1 LASARVGPILLAL
14 AWVLETPISR
24 RYRGPSGAYAMSWD
38 NITDKFSSVGE
49 GVGRFAKRLFGSE
62 NEREIKRLTPIIE
75 EINGLESWA
84 GELDRDQIRG
94 EVTAMRQSVRDG
106 KASLEDVLTKMFAL
120 TREASQRTLGMRHY
134 DVQLV
139 GGYVL
144 HEGKIAEMMTG
155 EGKTLMAT
163 LALALN
169 ALADRPCYLVTV
181 NDYLARR
188 DADWMRPIYEYL
200 GLSVGSIQSDLDPS
214 SRKPVYECDI
224 VYATNNELGFDYL
237 RDNMKTSLGGQV
249 QKDLYFAI
257 VDEVDS
263 ILIDEARTPLII
275 SGPAEDHVVRY
286 QEADTVARAL
296 TIDEHYEV
304 KEKER
309 AASLTEDGIVKAQ
322 ELLNVESFY
331 VPGFED
337 WPHYIENAL
346 RAHSLYE
353 LDKEYVVEESED
365 PHTGQ
370 TRPEVVI
377 VDEFTGRKMAGRRWS
392 DGLHQAV
399 EVKEGL
405 EPKQETQTL
414 ATITFQN
421 YFRMFDKLAGMTGT
435 ALTEAGEFHKIYEL
449 DVISVPTNRPL
460 TRDDKIDTVYRT
472 LPEKWT
478 AICEEIER
486 VHDSGQ
492 PVLVGTAS
500 VENSEHLAKLLRE
513 REVPHEV
520 LNAKNHER
528 EAHIVAMAGTKGAIT
543 VSTNM
548 AGRGTDIKLGGNFEY
563 KLAQALED
571 AGLVE
576 GDLDKLDEIAAV
588 RATVEKESGEAEAE
602 VLTFGGLYV
611 LGTERHEARR
621 IDNQLRGRTGRQGNV
636 GETRFFLSLQDPLM
650 RIFYRDWVVDAMQ
663 RLGMSEGQP
672 IESGMVTRQV
682 ARAQKKVEDRNFE
695 IRKNLLEYD
704 EVMDHQRTE
713 IYAARQAVLE
723 GENLRDRIVIM
734 MTNLTDRT
742 AGVYEGDAEGF
753 IDWIQK
759 TYDVEVS
766 ALDAANAVSPD
777 KPSVDGV
784 MKAITERYDER
795 REEWGDKL
803 TERIESYL
811 VLTAIDQKWK
821 DHLHAMDA
829 LKAGIGL
836 RGYAQ
841 EDPKIAYKKEA
852 TELFAQKLLPA
863 IESDVSSKVL
873 RIEVGQP
880 EGERPEGAGGDGAEA
895 GDGLAPR
902 GIGGGAGGQPGQ
914 PGADGEPEQKK
925 IRFDELSFD
934 QQKHFLHQMD
944 ANQRLSL
951 LSQMPQELRDPLI
964 DVLEPAA
971 VEQHRDFVTAL
982 DGNQQVSL
990 LAQMPEAIRTDLM
1003 QSLGGEA
1010 LTKQQGFVN
1019 ELEMNQQLN
1028 VLSQLPLDLRSSL
1041 LPGIHSEKQQEFVK
1055 GLDANQQLTI
1065 LVQIP
1070 EDLRETLTPGLDEE
1084 IVEKIPEASKQFEA
1098 YKVQMAQQEA
1108 QQKQQQQQQ
1117 MRGPAASSAFDVMKR
1132 QKMVEE
1138 QRRVAG
1144 DTAGK
1149 DAEGGAGEAQV
1160 AKTAAPKVEALKPGA
1175 QAQKSGKPG
1184 FGASGSGKP
1193 GSPRPAG
1200 AAGPKAK
1207 ALGPEF
1213 KNAARNEA
1221 CPCGS
1226 GKKFKKCHGK

>member
-1 LASARVGPILLAL
+1 
-14 AWVLETPISR
+14 
-24 RYRGPSGAYAMSWD
+24 MSWE

-49 GVGRFAKRLFGSE
+49 GFGRFAKRLLGSE
-62 NEREIKRLTPIIE
+62 NERVVKRLTPIIA

-84 GELDRDQIRG
+84 SGLDREQVRA
-94 EVTAMRQSVRDG
+94 EVEALRQSVRD
-106 KASLEDVLTKMFAL
+106 KQASLDDVLTKMFAL

-188 DADWMRPIYEYL
+188 DAEWMRPIYEYL
-200 GLSVGSIQSDLDPS
+200 GLTVGSIQSDLDPS
-214 SRKPVYECDI
+214 ARKPVYGSDI

-237 RDNMKTSLGGQV
+237 RDNMKTSLQGQV
-249 QKDLYFAI
+249 QEDLYFAI
-257 VDEVDS
+257 IDEVDS

-275 SGPAEDHVVRY
+275 SGPAEDHVGRY
-286 QEADTVARAL
+286 KEADTVARAL
-296 TIDEHYEV
+296 VAEEHYEV

-309 AASLTEDGIVKAQ
+309 SASLTEEGIVKAQ
-322 ELLNVESFY
+322 ELLGVESFY

-353 LDKEYVVEESED
+353 HDKEYVVEESED

-377 VDEFTGRKMAGRRWS
+377 VDEFTGRKMTGRRWS

-421 YFRMFDKLAGMTGT
+421 YFRMYDKLAGMTGT

-449 DVISVPTNRPL
+449 DVISVPTNRPIA
-460 TRDDKIDTVYRT
+460 RDDKVDTVYRT
-472 LPEKWT
+472 LPEKWN
-478 AICEEIER
+478 AICDEIER
-486 VHDSGQ
+486 VHATGQ

-500 VENSEHLAKLLRE
+500 VDNSEHLAGLLRE
-513 REVPHEV
+513 RNVPHEV

-528 EAHIVAMAGTKGAIT
+528 EAHIVANAGTKGAIT

-563 KLAQALED
+563 KLSAALES
-571 AGLVE
+571 AGLEE
-576 GDLDKLDEIAAV
+576 GDLEKLEEIKV
-588 RATVEKESGEAEAE
+588 IREKVEAESEAAEAE
-602 VLTFGGLYV
+602 VLELGGLYV

-636 GETRFFLSLQDPLM
+636 GETRFYLSLQDPLM
-650 RIFYRDWVVDAMQ
+650 RIFYRDWVVNAME

-723 GENLRDRIVIM
+723 GEDLRERILIM
-734 MTNLTDRT
+734 MSNLTDRT
-742 AGVYEGDAEGF
+742 AGVYEGDADGF
-753 IDWIQK
+753 IDWVQK
-759 TYDVEVS
+759 TYDIELS
-766 ALDAANAVSPD
+766 AEAAAAAVSPD
-777 KPSVDGV
+777 KPSMDLT
-784 MKAITERYDER
+784 MDAITARYDER
-795 REEWGDKL
+795 RADWGDKL
-803 TERIESYL
+803 TDRIESYL

-836 RGYAQ
+836 RGYGQ
-841 EDPKIAYKKEA
+841 QDPKIAYKKEA
-852 TELFAQKLLPA
+852 TELFADNLLPA
-863 IESDVSSKVL
+863 IESDVSSKIL
-873 RIEVGQP
+873 RIEVGQS
-880 EGERPEGAGGDGAEA
+880 EDERPHQQAGAADS
-895 GDGLAPR
+895 LKPR
-902 GIGGGAGGQPGQ
+902 GIGGGGAAPAGQQ
-914 PGADGEPEQKK
+914 QEPKK
-925 IRFDELSFD
+925 IRFDELSPE
-934 QQKHFLHQMD
+934 QQLHFVHQMNAD
-944 ANQRLSL
+944 QRLQL
-951 LSQMPQELRDPLI
+951 MVQMPAELRAPILEG
-964 DVLEPAA
+964 LEPAA
-971 VEQHRDFVTAL
+971 HEQHREFVGKLKAE
-982 DGNQQVSL
+982 QQVAL
-990 LAQMPEAIRTDLM
+990 LAQMPEPIFDDLM
-1003 QSLGGEA
+1003 GSFGPSDFEA
-1010 LTKQQGFVN
+1010 HQ
-1019 ELEMNQQLN
+1019 
-1028 VLSQLPLDLRSSL
+1028 DW
-1041 LPGIHSEKQQEFVK
+1041 VK
-1055 GLDANQQLTI
+1055 TLDANQQLTL
-1065 LVQIP
+1065 LVQVP
-1070 EDLRETLTPGLDEE
+1070 EVLREQIATGLDPE
-1084 IVEKIPEASKQFEA
+1084 IVEKLPEALTQFEA
-1098 YKVQMAQQEA
+1098 FKVQQAQQQAME
-1108 QQKQQQQQQ
+1108 QQAAKQQ
-1117 MRGPAASSAFDVMKR
+1117 MRGTAASSAFDVMKR
-1132 QKMVEE
+1132 QKEMEAQRKAAEE
-1138 QRRVAG
+1138 KAREAGGSAPGSTTSPSPSPPGGSGPAKAGPPAANSPNRPAQRR
-1144 DTAGK
+1144 
-1149 DAEGGAGEAQV
+1149 
-1160 AKTAAPKVEALKPGA
+1160 AP
-1175 QAQKSGKPG
+1175 S
-1184 FGASGSGKP
+1184 ASG
-1193 GSPRPAG
+1193 
-1200 AAGPKAK
+1200 K

-1213 KNAARNEA
+1213 KNAARNDA

>member
-1 LASARVGPILLAL
+1 
-14 AWVLETPISR
+14 
-24 RYRGPSGAYAMSWD
+24 MSWD
-38 NITDKFSSVGE
+38 DITDKFSRVGE
-49 GVGRFAKRLFGSE
+49 GFGRLAKRLVGSE
-62 NEREIKRLTPIIE
+62 NEREVRRLTPVIE

-84 GELDRDQIRG
+84 NGLDRDAIQA
-94 EVTAMRQSVRDG
+94 EVAGMRESVRKGD
-106 KASLEDVLTKMFAL
+106 STLDDCLTKMFAL
-120 TREASQRTLGMRHY
+120 TRTASQRTLGMRHY

-188 DADWMRPIYEYL
+188 DAEWMKPIYEYL
-200 GLSVGSIQSDLDPS
+200 GLTVGAIQSSLDPS
-214 SRKPVYECDI
+214 ARKPVYGSDI

-237 RDNMKTSLGGQV
+237 RDNMKTSLDQQV

-275 SGPAEDHVVRY
+275 SGPAEDHVGRY
-286 QEADTVARAL
+286 READGVARQL
-296 TIDEHYEV
+296 VEDEHYEV

-309 AASLTEDGIVKAQ
+309 QASLTEEGIVRAQ
-322 ELLNVESFY
+322 EILGVESFY

-353 LDKEYVVEESED
+353 KDKEYVVEEAQD
-365 PHTGQ
+365 PQTGQ
-370 TRPEVVI
+370 VRPEVVI

-435 ALTEAGEFHKIYEL
+435 AITEAGEFHKIYTL
-449 DVISVPTNRPL
+449 DVVSVPTNRPIA
-460 TRDDKIDTVYRT
+460 RADHVDVVFRT
-472 LPEKWT
+472 LPEKWN
-478 AICEEIER
+478 AICDEIER
-486 VHDSGQ
+486 VQAIGQ

-500 VENSEHLAKLLRE
+500 VENSEHLSGLLRE
-513 REVPHEV
+513 RGVPHEV

-528 EAHIVAMAGTKGAIT
+528 EAHIVAMAGSKGAIT

-563 KLAQALED
+563 RLEQALEE
-571 AGLVE
+571 AGLE
-576 GDLDKLDEIAAV
+576 AGDLDHLEEID
-588 RATVEKESGEAEAE
+588 RIRKEVEEQSARDEAEILE
-602 VLTFGGLYV
+602 LGGLYV

-636 GETRFFLSLQDPLM
+636 GESRFYLSLQDPLM
-650 RIFYRDWVVDAMQ
+650 RIFYRDWVVNAME

-682 ARAQKKVEDRNFE
+682 AKAQKKVEDRNFE
-695 IRKNLLEYD
+695 IRKSLLEYD

-723 GENLRDRIVIM
+723 GEDLKDRVGTMISNVA
-734 MTNLTDRT
+734 DRQAYT
-742 AGVYEGDAEGF
+742 YEGDAEGF
-753 IDWIQK
+753 AEWVERNFGVAVEPAAAEAAVREEKPDLEPTLEPIDR
-759 TYDVEVS
+759 
-766 ALDAANAVSPD
+766 
-777 KPSVDGV
+777 
-784 MKAITERYDER
+784 RYDER
-795 REEWGDKL
+795 REGWGDEL
-803 TERIESYL
+803 TRRIESYL

-836 RGYAQ
+836 RGYGQ
-841 EDPKIAYKKEA
+841 QDPKIAYKKEA
-852 TELFAQKLLPA
+852 TELFAQNLLPA
-863 IESDVSSKVL
+863 IEADVSSKIM
-873 RIEVGQP
+873 RIEVSKP
-880 EGERPEGAGGDGAEA
+880 EGEGEESA

-902 GIGGGAGGQPGQ
+902 GIAPTRQVPQGQAPQ
-914 PGADGEPEQKK
+914 RQV
-925 IRFDELSFD
+925 RFDELPLE
-934 QQKHFLHQMD
+934 QQRKVIEQLPDEQKLMAVMQAGE
-944 ANQRLSL
+944 ANQETL
-951 LSQMPQELRDPLI
+951 LGE
-964 DVLEPAA
+964 LEPALQERFDE
-971 VEQHRDFVTAL
+971 VKRQ
-982 DGNQQVSL
+982 
-990 LAQMPEAIRTDLM
+990 
-1003 QSLGGEA
+1003 
-1010 LTKQQGFVN
+1010 
-1019 ELEMNQQLN
+1019 LEERRAQQL
-1028 VLSQLPLDLRSSL
+1028 
-1041 LPGIHSEKQQEFVK
+1041 QQ
-1055 GLDANQQLTI
+1055 QQAMRQAQRGPAASAAFD
-1065 LVQIP
+1065 VM
-1070 EDLRETLTPGLDEE
+1070 RRRKAMEE
-1084 IVEKIPEASKQFEA
+1084 Q
-1098 YKVQMAQQEA
+1098 QRAQQEA
-1108 QQKQQQQQQ
+1108 QQRAAAGKGSEGEASPQGAAPRPAPAQ
-1117 MRGPAASSAFDVMKR
+1117 RPAA
-1132 QKMVEE
+1132 
-1138 QRRVAG
+1138 
-1144 DTAGK
+1144 
-1149 DAEGGAGEAQV
+1149 
-1160 AKTAAPKVEALKPGA
+1160 AAT
-1175 QAQKSGKPG
+1175 AQKS
-1184 FGASGSGKP
+1184 A
-1193 GSPRPAG
+1193 
-1200 AAGPKAK
+1200 

-1213 KNAARNEA
+1213 RDAGRNDP

>member
-1 LASARVGPILLAL
+1 
-14 AWVLETPISR
+14 
-24 RYRGPSGAYAMSWD
+24 MSWD
-38 NITDKFSSVGE
+38 DITDKFSRVGE
-49 GVGRFAKRLFGSE
+49 GLGRLAKRLVGSE
-62 NEREIKRLTPIIE
+62 NEREVRRLTPIIA
-75 EINGLESWA
+75 EINGLEEWA
-84 GELDRDQIRG
+84 QGLDREGIQA
-94 EVTAMRQSVRDG
+94 EVAGMRENVRSG
-106 KASLEDVLTKMFAL
+106 AASLDDCLTRMFAL

-188 DADWMRPIYEYL
+188 DAEWMKPIYEYL
-200 GLSVGSIQSDLDPS
+200 GLSVGAIQSSLDPS
-214 SRKPVYECDI
+214 SRKPIYGSDI

-237 RDNMKTSLGGQV
+237 RDNMKTSLDQQV

-275 SGPAEDHVVRY
+275 SGPAEDHVGRY
-286 QEADTVARAL
+286 READAVAQQL
-296 TIDEHYEV
+296 VEDEHYEV

-309 AASLTEDGIVKAQ
+309 QASLTEEGIVRAQ
-322 ELLNVESFY
+322 EILGVESFY

-353 LDKEYVVEESED
+353 KDKEYVVEDAQD

-370 TRPEVVI
+370 VRPEVVI
-377 VDEFTGRKMAGRRWS
+377 VDELTGRKMAGRRWS

-435 ALTEAGEFHKIYEL
+435 AITEAGEFHKIYGL
-449 DVISVPTNRPL
+449 DVISVPTNRPIA
-460 TRDDKIDTVYRT
+460 RADHVDVVYRT

-486 VHDSGQ
+486 IQEIGQ

-500 VENSEHLAKLLRE
+500 VENSEHLSKLLKE
-513 REVPHEV
+513 RGVPHEV

-528 EAHIVAMAGTKGAIT
+528 EAQIVALAGSKGSVT

-563 KLAQALED
+563 RLEQALEE
-571 AGLVE
+571 AGLE
-576 GDLDKLDEIAAV
+576 TGDLEHLEQIDRIRKEVEEQSAAD
-588 RATVEKESGEAEAE
+588 EAEILE
-602 VLTFGGLYV
+602 LGGLYV

-636 GETRFFLSLQDPLM
+636 GESRFYLSLQDPLM
-650 RIFYRDWVVDAMQ
+650 RIFYRDWVVNAME

-695 IRKNLLEYD
+695 IRKSLLEYD

-723 GENLRDRIVIM
+723 GEDLKERVDIM
-734 MTNLTDRT
+734 VENVVGRQADTYD
-742 AGVYEGDAEGF
+742 GDAEGF
-753 IDWIQK
+753 TEWVQRNFAVEIDP
-759 TYDVEVS
+759 
-766 ALDAANAVSPD
+766 AAAEAAVIADQSDLTPTLE
-777 KPSVDGV
+777 
-784 MKAITERYDER
+784 AIDERYRGR
-795 REEWGDKL
+795 REGWGEEL
-803 TERIESYL
+803 TARIESYL

-836 RGYAQ
+836 RGYGQ
-841 EDPKIAYKKEA
+841 QDPKIAYKKEA
-852 TELFAQKLLPA
+852 TELFAQNLLPT
-863 IESDVSSKVL
+863 IESDVTTKL
-873 RIEVGQP
+873 MRIEVSRPEEDGEGSGSGDELAPKGIAPSRQAPQGQP
-880 EGERPEGAGGDGAEA
+880 AQR
-895 GDGLAPR
+895 
-902 GIGGGAGGQPGQ
+902 QV
-914 PGADGEPEQKK
+914 
-925 IRFDELSFD
+925 RFDELPLE
-934 QQKHFLHQMD
+934 QQRKVIEQLPDEQKLMAVMQAGE
-944 ANQRLSL
+944 ANQGTL
-951 LSQMPQELRDPLI
+951 LEE
-964 DVLEPAA
+964 LEPELQERYEEVRKQLEARRA
-971 VEQHRDFVTAL
+971 
-982 DGNQQVSL
+982 QQV
-990 LAQMPEAIRTDLM
+990 R
-1003 QSLGGEA
+1003 
-1010 LTKQQGFVN
+1010 
-1019 ELEMNQQLN
+1019 
-1028 VLSQLPLDLRSSL
+1028 
-1041 LPGIHSEKQQEFVK
+1041 
-1055 GLDANQQLTI
+1055 
-1065 LVQIP
+1065 
-1070 EDLRETLTPGLDEE
+1070 
-1084 IVEKIPEASKQFEA
+1084 
-1098 YKVQMAQQEA
+1098 QQEA
-1108 QQKQQQQQQ
+1108 MRQAQ
-1117 MRGPAASSAFDVMKR
+1117 RGPAASAAFDVMRRR
-1132 QKMVEE
+1132 QVME
-1138 QRRVAG
+1138 QRQRQAS
-1144 DTAGK
+1144 
-1149 DAEGGAGEAQV
+1149 GEA
-1160 AKTAAPKVEALKPGA
+1160 AESAESAAPARPAPAATAAKPA
-1175 QAQKSGKPG
+1175 D
-1184 FGASGSGKP
+1184 
-1193 GSPRPAG
+1193 
-1200 AAGPKAK
+1200 
-1207 ALGPEF
+1207 LGPEF
-1213 KNAARNEA
+1213 RDAGRNDP

>member
-1 LASARVGPILLAL
+1 
-14 AWVLETPISR
+14 
-24 RYRGPSGAYAMSWD
+24 MSWD
-38 NITDKFSSVGE
+38 DITDKFSRVGE
-49 GVGRFAKRLFGSE
+49 GFGRLAKRLVGSE
-62 NEREIKRLTPIIE
+62 NEREVRRLTPVIE

-84 GELDRDQIRG
+84 NGLDRDAIQA
-94 EVTAMRQSVRDG
+94 EVAGMRESVRKGD
-106 KASLEDVLTKMFAL
+106 ATLDDCLTKMFAL
-120 TREASQRTLGMRHY
+120 TRTASQRTLGMRHY

-188 DADWMRPIYEYL
+188 DAEWMKPIYEYL
-200 GLSVGSIQSDLDPS
+200 GLTVGAIQSSLDPS
-214 SRKPVYECDI
+214 ARKPVYGSDI

-237 RDNMKTSLGGQV
+237 RDNMKTSLDQQV

-275 SGPAEDHVVRY
+275 SGPAEDHVGRY
-286 QEADTVARAL
+286 READGVARQL
-296 TIDEHYEV
+296 VEDEHYEV

-309 AASLTEDGIVKAQ
+309 QASLTEEGIVRAQ
-322 ELLNVESFY
+322 EILGVESFY

-353 LDKEYVVEESED
+353 KDKEYVVEEAQD
-365 PHTGQ
+365 PQTGQ
-370 TRPEVVI
+370 VRPEVVI

-435 ALTEAGEFHKIYEL
+435 AITEAGEFHKIYTL
-449 DVISVPTNRPL
+449 DVVSVPTNRPIA
-460 TRDDKIDTVYRT
+460 RADHVDVVFRT
-472 LPEKWT
+472 LPEKWN
-478 AICEEIER
+478 AICDEIER
-486 VHDSGQ
+486 VQAIGQ

-500 VENSEHLAKLLRE
+500 VENSEHLSGLLRE
-513 REVPHEV
+513 RGVPHEV

-528 EAHIVAMAGTKGAIT
+528 EAHIVAMAGSKGAIT

-563 KLAQALED
+563 RLEQALEE
-571 AGLVE
+571 AGLE
-576 GDLDKLDEIAAV
+576 AGDLDHLEEID
-588 RATVEKESGEAEAE
+588 RIRKEVEEQSARDEAEILE
-602 VLTFGGLYV
+602 LGGLYV

-636 GETRFFLSLQDPLM
+636 GESRFYLSLQDPLM
-650 RIFYRDWVVDAMQ
+650 RIFYRDWVVNAME

-682 ARAQKKVEDRNFE
+682 AKAQKKVEDRNFE
-695 IRKNLLEYD
+695 IRKSLLEYD

-723 GENLRDRIVIM
+723 GEDLKDRVGTMISNVA
-734 MTNLTDRT
+734 DRQAYT
-742 AGVYEGDAEGF
+742 YEGDAEGF
-753 IDWIQK
+753 ADWVERNFGVTVEPAAAEAAVREEKPDLEPTLEPIDR
-759 TYDVEVS
+759 
-766 ALDAANAVSPD
+766 
-777 KPSVDGV
+777 
-784 MKAITERYDER
+784 RYDER
-795 REEWGDKL
+795 REGWGDEL
-803 TERIESYL
+803 TRRIESYL

-836 RGYAQ
+836 RGYGQ
-841 EDPKIAYKKEA
+841 QDPKIAYKKEA
-852 TELFAQKLLPA
+852 TELFAQNLLPA
-863 IESDVSSKVL
+863 IEADVSSKIM
-873 RIEVGQP
+873 RIEVSKP
-880 EGERPEGAGGDGAEA
+880 EGEGEESA

-902 GIGGGAGGQPGQ
+902 GIAPTRQVPQGQAPQ
-914 PGADGEPEQKK
+914 RQV
-925 IRFDELSFD
+925 RFDELPLE
-934 QQKHFLHQMD
+934 QQRKVIEQLPDEQKLMAVMQAGE
-944 ANQRLSL
+944 ANQETL
-951 LSQMPQELRDPLI
+951 LGE
-964 DVLEPAA
+964 LEPALQERFDE
-971 VEQHRDFVTAL
+971 VKRQ
-982 DGNQQVSL
+982 
-990 LAQMPEAIRTDLM
+990 
-1003 QSLGGEA
+1003 
-1010 LTKQQGFVN
+1010 
-1019 ELEMNQQLN
+1019 LEERRAQQL
-1028 VLSQLPLDLRSSL
+1028 
-1041 LPGIHSEKQQEFVK
+1041 QQ
-1055 GLDANQQLTI
+1055 QQAMRQAQRGPAASAAFD
-1065 LVQIP
+1065 VM
-1070 EDLRETLTPGLDEE
+1070 RRRKAMEE
-1084 IVEKIPEASKQFEA
+1084 Q
-1098 YKVQMAQQEA
+1098 QRAQQEA
-1108 QQKQQQQQQ
+1108 QQRAAAGKGSEGEASPQGAAPRPAPAQ
-1117 MRGPAASSAFDVMKR
+1117 RPAA
-1132 QKMVEE
+1132 
-1138 QRRVAG
+1138 
-1144 DTAGK
+1144 
-1149 DAEGGAGEAQV
+1149 
-1160 AKTAAPKVEALKPGA
+1160 AAT
-1175 QAQKSGKPG
+1175 AQKS
-1184 FGASGSGKP
+1184 A
-1193 GSPRPAG
+1193 
-1200 AAGPKAK
+1200 

-1213 KNAARNEA
+1213 RDAGRNDP

>member
-1 LASARVGPILLAL
+1 
-14 AWVLETPISR
+14 
-24 RYRGPSGAYAMSWD
+24 MSWD
-38 NITDKFSSVGE
+38 DITDKFSRVGE
-49 GVGRFAKRLFGSE
+49 GFGRLAKRLVGSE
-62 NEREIKRLTPIIE
+62 NEREVRRLTPVIE

-84 GELDRDQIRG
+84 NGLDRDAIQA
-94 EVTAMRQSVRDG
+94 EVAGMRESVRKGD
-106 KASLEDVLTKMFAL
+106 ATLDDCLTKMFAL
-120 TREASQRTLGMRHY
+120 TRTASQRTLGMRHY

-188 DADWMRPIYEYL
+188 DAEWMKPIYEYL
-200 GLSVGSIQSDLDPS
+200 GLTVGAIQSSLDPS
-214 SRKPVYECDI
+214 ARKPVYGSDI

-237 RDNMKTSLGGQV
+237 RDNMKTSLDQQV

-275 SGPAEDHVVRY
+275 SGPAEDHVGRY
-286 QEADTVARAL
+286 READGVARQL
-296 TIDEHYEV
+296 VEDEHYEV

-309 AASLTEDGIVKAQ
+309 QASLTEEGIVRAQ
-322 ELLNVESFY
+322 EILGVESFY

-353 LDKEYVVEESED
+353 KDKEYVVEEAQD
-365 PHTGQ
+365 PQTGQ
-370 TRPEVVI
+370 VRPEVVI

-435 ALTEAGEFHKIYEL
+435 AITEAGEFHKIYTL
-449 DVISVPTNRPL
+449 DVVSVPTNRPIA
-460 TRDDKIDTVYRT
+460 RADHVDVVFRT
-472 LPEKWT
+472 LPEKWN
-478 AICEEIER
+478 AICDEIER
-486 VHDSGQ
+486 VQAIGQ

-500 VENSEHLAKLLRE
+500 VENSEHLSGLLRE
-513 REVPHEV
+513 RGVPHEV

-528 EAHIVAMAGTKGAIT
+528 EAHIVAMAGSKGAIT

-563 KLAQALED
+563 RLEQALEE
-571 AGLVE
+571 AGLE
-576 GDLDKLDEIAAV
+576 AGDLDHLEEVDRIRKE
-588 RATVEKESGEAEAE
+588 VEEQSARDEAEILE
-602 VLTFGGLYV
+602 LGGLYV

-636 GETRFFLSLQDPLM
+636 GESRFYLSLQDPLM
-650 RIFYRDWVVDAMQ
+650 RIFYRDWVVNAME

-682 ARAQKKVEDRNFE
+682 AKAQKKVEDRNFE
-695 IRKNLLEYD
+695 IRKSLLEYD

-723 GENLRDRIVIM
+723 GEDLRDRVGTMISNVA
-734 MTNLTDRT
+734 DRQAYT
-742 AGVYEGDAEGF
+742 YEGDAEGF
-753 IDWIQK
+753 ADWVERNFGVTVEPAAAEAAVREEKPDLEPTLEPIDR
-759 TYDVEVS
+759 
-766 ALDAANAVSPD
+766 
-777 KPSVDGV
+777 
-784 MKAITERYDER
+784 RYDER
-795 REEWGDKL
+795 REGWGDEL
-803 TERIESYL
+803 TRRIESYL

-836 RGYAQ
+836 RGYGQ
-841 EDPKIAYKKEA
+841 QDPKIAYKKEA
-852 TELFAQKLLPA
+852 TELFAQNLLPA
-863 IESDVSSKVL
+863 IEADVSSKIM
-873 RIEVGQP
+873 RIEVSKP
-880 EGERPEGAGGDGAEA
+880 EGEGEESA

-902 GIGGGAGGQPGQ
+902 GIAPTRQVPQGQAPQ
-914 PGADGEPEQKK
+914 RQV
-925 IRFDELSFD
+925 RFDELPLE
-934 QQKHFLHQMD
+934 QQRKVIEQLPDEQKLMAVMQAGE
-944 ANQRLSL
+944 ANQETL
-951 LSQMPQELRDPLI
+951 LGE
-964 DVLEPAA
+964 LEPALQERFDE
-971 VEQHRDFVTAL
+971 VKRQ
-982 DGNQQVSL
+982 
-990 LAQMPEAIRTDLM
+990 
-1003 QSLGGEA
+1003 
-1010 LTKQQGFVN
+1010 
-1019 ELEMNQQLN
+1019 LEERRAQQL
-1028 VLSQLPLDLRSSL
+1028 
-1041 LPGIHSEKQQEFVK
+1041 
-1055 GLDANQQLTI
+1055 
-1065 LVQIP
+1065 
-1070 EDLRETLTPGLDEE
+1070 
-1084 IVEKIPEASKQFEA
+1084 
-1098 YKVQMAQQEA
+1098 
-1108 QQKQQQQQQ
+1108 QQQQAMRQAQ
-1117 MRGPAASSAFDVMKR
+1117 RGPAASAAFDVMRRRKA
-1132 QKMVEE
+1132 MEE
-1138 QRRVAG
+1138 QQRAQQEAA
-1144 DTAGK
+1144 AGK
-1149 DAEGGAGEAQV
+1149 GAEGEASSQG
-1160 AKTAAPKVEALKPGA
+1160 AAPRPAPA
-1175 QAQKSGKPG
+1175 QRPAAAATAQKS
-1184 FGASGSGKP
+1184 A
-1193 GSPRPAG
+1193 
-1200 AAGPKAK
+1200 

-1213 KNAARNEA
+1213 RDAGRNDP

>member
-1 LASARVGPILLAL
+1 
-14 AWVLETPISR
+14 
-24 RYRGPSGAYAMSWD
+24 MSWE

-49 GVGRFAKRLFGSE
+49 GFGRFAKRLLGSE
-62 NEREIKRLTPIIE
+62 NEREVKRLTPIIA
-75 EINGLESWA
+75 EINSLEEWA
-84 GELDRDQIRG
+84 SGLDRDQIRA
-94 EVTAMRQSVRDG
+94 EVEGMRQSVRDG
-106 KASLEDVLTKMFAL
+106 KATLDDVLTKMFAL

-188 DADWMRPIYEYL
+188 DAEWMKPIYEYL
-200 GLSVGSIQSDLDPS
+200 GLTVGSIQSDLDPS
-214 SRKPVYECDI
+214 ARKPVYGSDI

-237 RDNMKTSLGGQV
+237 RDNMKTSLNGQV
-249 QKDLYFAI
+249 QEDLYFAI
-257 VDEVDS
+257 IDEVDS

-275 SGPAEDHVVRY
+275 SGPAEEHVGRY
-286 QEADTVARAL
+286 AEADKVARAL
-296 TIDEHYEV
+296 VEEEHYEV

-309 AASLTEDGIVKAQ
+309 SASLTEEGIVKAQ
-322 ELLNVESFY
+322 ELLDVESFY

-353 LDKEYVVEESED
+353 LDKEYVVEEADD

-370 TRPEVVI
+370 TRPEVII
-377 VDEFTGRKMAGRRWS
+377 VDEFTGRKMTGRRWS

-421 YFRMFDKLAGMTGT
+421 YFRMYDKLAGMTGT

-449 DVISVPTNRPL
+449 DVISVPTNRPIA
-460 TRDDKIDTVYRT
+460 RDDKVDTVYRT

-486 VHDSGQ
+486 VHETGQ

-500 VENSEHLAKLLRE
+500 VDNSEHLAGLLRD
-513 REVPHEV
+513 RGVPHEV

-563 KLAQALED
+563 KLASALE
-571 AGLVE
+571 AEGLVE
-576 GDLDKLDEIAAV
+576 GDLEKLDEIAVV
-588 RATVEKESGEAEAE
+588 RARVEAESEAAEAE
-602 VLTFGGLYV
+602 VLDLGGLYV

-636 GETRFFLSLQDPLM
+636 GETRFYLSLQDPLM
-650 RIFYRDWVVDAMQ
+650 RIFYRDWVVNAME

-723 GENLRDRIVIM
+723 GEDLRERILIM
-734 MTNLTDRT
+734 MSNLMDRT
-742 AGVYEGDAEGF
+742 AGVYEGDTPGF
-753 IDWIQK
+753 IDWVQK
-759 TYDVEVS
+759 TFDVELSES
-766 ALDAANAVSPD
+766 AAGTAVSPD
-777 KPSVDGV
+777 KPSIAAA
-784 MKAITERYDER
+784 METITARYDER
-795 REEWGDKL
+795 RADWGDKL
-803 TERIESYL
+803 TTRIESYL

-836 RGYAQ
+836 RGYGQ
-841 EDPKIAYKKEA
+841 QDPKIAYKKEA
-852 TELFAQKLLPA
+852 TELFGDNLLPA
-863 IESDVSSKVL
+863 IESDVSSKIL

-880 EGERPEGAGGDGAEA
+880 EDERPQADA

-902 GIGGGAGGQPGQ
+902 GIGSSAAPAGQAP
-914 PGADGEPEQKK
+914 EPKK
-925 IRFDELSFD
+925 IRFDELSPE
-934 QQKHFLHQMD
+934 QQLHFVHQMNAD
-944 ANQRLSL
+944 QRLQL
-951 LSQMPQELRDPLI
+951 MVQMPPDLRAPI
-964 DVLEPAA
+964 LEGLTPEAHQ
-971 VEQHRDFVTAL
+971 QHRDFVGQLKAE
-982 DGNQQVSL
+982 QQVSL
-990 LAQMPEAIRTDLM
+990 LAQMPEPLFDDIMTGFGPEDFEAH
-1003 QSLGGEA
+1003 QEWVKSLE
-1010 LTKQQGFVN
+1010 
-1019 ELEMNQQLN
+1019 
-1028 VLSQLPLDLRSSL
+1028 P
-1041 LPGIHSEKQQEFVK
+1041 
-1055 GLDANQQLTI
+1055 NQQLTL
-1065 LVQIP
+1065 LVQVP
-1070 EDLRETLTPGLDEE
+1070 EKLRGEISAGLDDE
-1084 IVEKIPEASKQFEA
+1084 IVEKLPEAQEQFEA
-1098 YKVQMAQQEA
+1098 FK
-1108 QQKQQQQQQ
+1108 KQQMQQQAMEQ
-1117 MRGPAASSAFDVMKR
+1117 QAAKQKMRGTAASSAFDVMKR
-1132 QKMVEE
+1132 QKEVEA
-1138 QRRVAG
+1138 QRLR
-1144 DTAGK
+1144 
-1149 DAEGGAGEAQV
+1149 AEEAAKAQASGTESPASGGAATKAPSGPRGA
-1160 AKTAAPKVEALKPGA
+1160 TAA
-1175 QAQKSGKPG
+1175 Q
-1184 FGASGSGKP
+1184 
-1193 GSPRPAG
+1193 RPAPG
-1200 AAGPKAK
+1200 GKSAV
-1207 ALGPEF
+1207 LGPEF
-1213 KNAARNEA
+1213 KNVARNDA

-1226 GKKFKKCHGK
+1226 GRKFKKCHGK

>member
-1 LASARVGPILLAL
+1 
-14 AWVLETPISR
+14 
-24 RYRGPSGAYAMSWD
+24 MSWD
-38 NITDKFSSVGE
+38 DITDKFSRVGE
-49 GVGRFAKRLFGSE
+49 GFGRLAKRLVGSE
-62 NEREIKRLTPIIE
+62 NEREVRRLTPVIE

-84 GELDRDQIRG
+84 TGLDRDAIQA
-94 EVTAMRQSVRDG
+94 EVAGMRESVRKGD
-106 KASLEDVLTKMFAL
+106 ATLDDCLTKMFAL
-120 TREASQRTLGMRHY
+120 TRTASQRTLGMRHY

-188 DADWMRPIYEYL
+188 DAEWMKPIYEYL
-200 GLSVGSIQSDLDPS
+200 GLTVGAIQSSLDPS
-214 SRKPVYECDI
+214 ARKPVYASDI

-237 RDNMKTSLGGQV
+237 RDNMKTSLDQQV

-275 SGPAEDHVVRY
+275 SGPAEDHVGRY
-286 QEADTVARAL
+286 READGVARQL
-296 TIDEHYEV
+296 VEDEHYEV

-309 AASLTEDGIVKAQ
+309 QASLTEEGIVRAQ
-322 ELLNVESFY
+322 EILGVESFY

-353 LDKEYVVEESED
+353 KDKEYVVEDAQD
-365 PHTGQ
+365 PQTGQ
-370 TRPEVVI
+370 VRPEVVI

-435 ALTEAGEFHKIYEL
+435 AITEAGEFHKIYSL
-449 DVISVPTNRPL
+449 DVISVPTNRPIA
-460 TRDDKIDTVYRT
+460 RADHVDVVFRT
-472 LPEKWT
+472 LPEKWN
-478 AICEEIER
+478 AICDEIER
-486 VHDSGQ
+486 VQAIGQ

-500 VENSEHLAKLLRE
+500 VENSEHLSGLLKE
-513 REVPHEV
+513 RGVPHEV

-528 EAHIVAMAGTKGAIT
+528 EAHIVAMAGSKGAIT

-563 KLAQALED
+563 RLEQALEE
-571 AGLVE
+571 AGLE
-576 GDLDKLDEIAAV
+576 AGDLEHLDEID
-588 RATVEKESGEAEAE
+588 RIRKEVEEQSAKDEAEILE
-602 VLTFGGLYV
+602 LGGLYV

-636 GETRFFLSLQDPLM
+636 GESRFYLSLQDPLM
-650 RIFYRDWVVDAMQ
+650 RIFYRDWVVNAME

-682 ARAQKKVEDRNFE
+682 AKAQKKVEDRNFE
-695 IRKNLLEYD
+695 IRKSLLEYD

-723 GENLRDRIVIM
+723 GEDLKDRVETMISNVA
-734 MTNLTDRT
+734 DRQAFT
-742 AGVYEGDAEGF
+742 YEGDADGF
-753 IDWIQK
+753 AEW
-759 TYDVEVS
+759 VERNFGVTVEP
-766 ALDAANAVSPD
+766 AAAEAAVREEKPD
-777 KPSVDGV
+777 LEPTLEPIGR
-784 MKAITERYDER
+784 RYEER
-795 REEWGDKL
+795 RDAWGDEL
-803 TERIESYL
+803 TRRIESYL

-836 RGYAQ
+836 RGYGQ
-841 EDPKIAYKKEA
+841 QDPKIAYKKEA
-852 TELFAQKLLPA
+852 TELFAQNLLPA
-863 IESDVSSKVL
+863 IETDVTSKIM
-873 RIEVGQP
+873 RIEVSKP
-880 EGERPEGAGGDGAEA
+880 EGDGEEAG

-902 GIGGGAGGQPGQ
+902 GIAPTRQVPQGQAPQ
-914 PGADGEPEQKK
+914 RQV
-925 IRFDELSFD
+925 RFDELPLE
-934 QQKHFLHQMD
+934 QQRKVIEQLPDEQKLMAVMQAGE
-944 ANQRLSL
+944 ANQETL
-951 LSQMPQELRDPLI
+951 LGE
-964 DVLEPAA
+964 LEPALQERFDE
-971 VEQHRDFVTAL
+971 VKRQ
-982 DGNQQVSL
+982 
-990 LAQMPEAIRTDLM
+990 
-1003 QSLGGEA
+1003 
-1010 LTKQQGFVN
+1010 
-1019 ELEMNQQLN
+1019 LEERRAQQL
-1028 VLSQLPLDLRSSL
+1028 
-1041 LPGIHSEKQQEFVK
+1041 
-1055 GLDANQQLTI
+1055 
-1065 LVQIP
+1065 
-1070 EDLRETLTPGLDEE
+1070 
-1084 IVEKIPEASKQFEA
+1084 
-1098 YKVQMAQQEA
+1098 
-1108 QQKQQQQQQ
+1108 QQQQAMRQAQ
-1117 MRGPAASSAFDVMKR
+1117 RGPAASAAFDVM
-1132 QKMVEE
+1132 
-1138 QRRVAG
+1138 RRRKAM
-1144 DTAGK
+1144 
-1149 DAEGGAGEAQV
+1149 EAQQQAAAA
-1160 AKTAAPKVEALKPGA
+1160 AKESQGEPASQGAAARPAPTSRPA
-1175 QAQKSGKPG
+1175 AAATAQKS
-1184 FGASGSGKP
+1184 A
-1193 GSPRPAG
+1193 
-1200 AAGPKAK
+1200 

-1213 KNAARNEA
+1213 RDAGRNDP

>member
-1 LASARVGPILLAL
+1 
-14 AWVLETPISR
+14 
-24 RYRGPSGAYAMSWD
+24 MSWD
-38 NITDKFSSVGE
+38 DITDKFSRVGE
-49 GVGRFAKRLFGSE
+49 GFGRLAKRLVGSE
-62 NEREIKRLTPIIE
+62 NEREVRRLTPVIE

-84 GELDRDQIRG
+84 NGLDRDAIQA
-94 EVTAMRQSVRDG
+94 EVAGMRESVRKGD
-106 KASLEDVLTKMFAL
+106 ATLDDCLTKMFAL
-120 TREASQRTLGMRHY
+120 TRTASQRTLGMRHY

-188 DADWMRPIYEYL
+188 DAEWMKPIYEYL
-200 GLSVGSIQSDLDPS
+200 GLTVGAIQSSLDPS
-214 SRKPVYECDI
+214 ARKPVYGSDI

-237 RDNMKTSLGGQV
+237 RDNMKTSLDQQV

-275 SGPAEDHVVRY
+275 SGPAEDHVGRY
-286 QEADTVARAL
+286 READGVARQL
-296 TIDEHYEV
+296 VEDEHYEV

-309 AASLTEDGIVKAQ
+309 QASLTEEGIVRAQ
-322 ELLNVESFY
+322 EILGVESFY

-353 LDKEYVVEESED
+353 KDKEYVVEEAQD
-365 PHTGQ
+365 PQTGQ
-370 TRPEVVI
+370 VRPEVVI

-435 ALTEAGEFHKIYEL
+435 AITEAGEFHKIYTL
-449 DVISVPTNRPL
+449 DVVSVPTNRPIA
-460 TRDDKIDTVYRT
+460 RADHVDVVFRT
-472 LPEKWT
+472 LPEKWN
-478 AICEEIER
+478 AICDEIER
-486 VHDSGQ
+486 VQAIGQ

-500 VENSEHLAKLLRE
+500 VENSEHLSGLLRE
-513 REVPHEV
+513 RGVPHEV

-528 EAHIVAMAGTKGAIT
+528 EAHIVAMAGSKGAIT

-563 KLAQALED
+563 RLEQALEE
-571 AGLVE
+571 AGLE
-576 GDLDKLDEIAAV
+576 AGDLDHLEEID
-588 RATVEKESGEAEAE
+588 RIRKEVEEQSARDEAEILE
-602 VLTFGGLYV
+602 LGGLYV

-636 GETRFFLSLQDPLM
+636 GESRFYLSLQDPLM
-650 RIFYRDWVVDAMQ
+650 RIFYRDWVVNAME

-682 ARAQKKVEDRNFE
+682 AKAQKKVEDRNFE
-695 IRKNLLEYD
+695 IRKSLLEYD

-723 GENLRDRIVIM
+723 GEDLRDRVGTMISNVA
-734 MTNLTDRT
+734 DRQAYT
-742 AGVYEGDAEGF
+742 YEGDAEGF
-753 IDWIQK
+753 ADWVERNFGVTVEPAAAEAAVREEKPDLEPTLEPIDR
-759 TYDVEVS
+759 
-766 ALDAANAVSPD
+766 
-777 KPSVDGV
+777 
-784 MKAITERYDER
+784 RYDER
-795 REEWGDKL
+795 REGWGDEL
-803 TERIESYL
+803 TRRIESYL

-836 RGYAQ
+836 RGYGQ
-841 EDPKIAYKKEA
+841 QDPKIAYKKEA
-852 TELFAQKLLPA
+852 TELFAQNLLPA
-863 IESDVSSKVL
+863 IEADVSSKIM
-873 RIEVGQP
+873 RIEVSKP
-880 EGERPEGAGGDGAEA
+880 EGEGEESA

-902 GIGGGAGGQPGQ
+902 GIAPTRQVPQGQAPQ
-914 PGADGEPEQKK
+914 RQV
-925 IRFDELSFD
+925 RFDELPLE
-934 QQKHFLHQMD
+934 QQRKVIEQLPDEQKLMAVMQAGE
-944 ANQRLSL
+944 ANQETL
-951 LSQMPQELRDPLI
+951 LGE
-964 DVLEPAA
+964 LEPALQERFDE
-971 VEQHRDFVTAL
+971 VKRQ
-982 DGNQQVSL
+982 
-990 LAQMPEAIRTDLM
+990 
-1003 QSLGGEA
+1003 
-1010 LTKQQGFVN
+1010 
-1019 ELEMNQQLN
+1019 LEERRAQQL
-1028 VLSQLPLDLRSSL
+1028 
-1041 LPGIHSEKQQEFVK
+1041 QQ
-1055 GLDANQQLTI
+1055 QQAMRQAQRGPAASAAFD
-1065 LVQIP
+1065 VM
-1070 EDLRETLTPGLDEE
+1070 RRRKAMEE
-1084 IVEKIPEASKQFEA
+1084 Q
-1098 YKVQMAQQEA
+1098 QRAQQEA
-1108 QQKQQQQQQ
+1108 QQRAAAGKGSEGEASPQGAAPRTAPAQ
-1117 MRGPAASSAFDVMKR
+1117 RPAA
-1132 QKMVEE
+1132 
-1138 QRRVAG
+1138 
-1144 DTAGK
+1144 
-1149 DAEGGAGEAQV
+1149 
-1160 AKTAAPKVEALKPGA
+1160 AAT
-1175 QAQKSGKPG
+1175 AQKS
-1184 FGASGSGKP
+1184 A
-1193 GSPRPAG
+1193 
-1200 AAGPKAK
+1200 

-1213 KNAARNEA
+1213 RDAGRNDP